1 MKAVRMISSAV
12 PPPAVGA
19 ETALPWAQACDINIP
34 NPKTPKPQN
43 PDVKIKY
50 NSFF

>member
-1 MKAVRMISSAV
+1 MISSAV

-34 NPKTPKPQN
+34 NPSNALPAET
-43 PDVKIKY
+43 
-50 NSFF
+50 